1 MCSWS
6 VGPTRSCGH
15 LRGQGPQTSS
25 VHSRFQPAA
34 SPEPGPSQG
43 CRSQACWRAGQG
55 RGCLGIQRNPQG
67 LQRPLG
73 GVAVRRPEGPSLSVG
88 PTSGPS
94 YARAPPPHPH
104 DRPSRQDPR
113 SAPCRPPL
121 GWTGCGLGPS
131 WPSPGPW
138 AAREPDPKW
147 AGGPVGRGCTRH
159 LGSLRLLSSLTPA
172 SRRRRGAWRL
182 RGRSGFGLSL
192 PTGIAG
198 PHVRAACWA
207 LGPGS
212 EPAAAPGCGQSRWEG
227 PALGTVGH
235 GPAA

>member
-1 MCSWS
+1 MGISE
-6 VGPTRSCGH
+6 GRD
-15 LRGQGPQTSS
+15 LRPPLSM
-25 VHSRFQPAA
+25 AA
-34 SPEPGPSQG
+34 SSLLLPLSRAPPRAAAARPAGGLDRAVGARASRETHRACSGRSAEWPSG
-43 CRSQACWRAGQG
+43 
-55 RGCLGIQRNPQG
+55 
-67 LQRPLG
+67 
-73 GVAVRRPEGPSLSVG
+73 G

-113 SAPCRPPL
+113 SAPCCPPL
-121 GWTGCGLGPS
+121 GWTGCGLGLS

-159 LGSLRLLSSLTPA
+159 LGSLRPLASLTPA